1 MKSTKQEKIKVI
13 VVNPPTKEESK
24 KQIKMEDL
32 VQSAINYLYDVFTNK
47 NYVTDDDIK
56 LFEIIYKD

>member
-1 MKSTKQEKIKVI
+1 MKIEIRQEENEINIKVL
-13 VVNPPTKEESK
+13 K

-47 NYVTDDDIK
+47 NYVTDDDVK

>member
-1 MKSTKQEKIKVI
+1 MKIEIKQEKNETNIKVS
-13 VVNPPTKEESK
+13 KEK
-24 KQIKMEDL
+24 IKMEDL

-47 NYVTDDDIK
+47 NYVTDDDVK

>member
-1 MKSTKQEKIKVI
+1 MKIEIRQEENETNIKVL
-13 VVNPPTKEESK
+13 K
-24 KQIKMEDL
+24 KQIEMEDL

-47 NYVTDDDIK
+47 NYVTDDDVK

>member
-1 MKSTKQEKIKVI
+1 MRIEIRQEENETNIKV
-13 VVNPPTKEESK
+13 SK
-24 KQIKMEDL
+24 KQIEMEDL

-47 NYVTDDDIK
+47 NYVTDDDVK

>member
-1 MKSTKQEKIKVI
+1 MKIEIRQEENETNIKV
-13 VVNPPTKEESK
+13 SK

>member
-1 MKSTKQEKIKVI
+1 MKIEIRQEENETNIKVL
-13 VVNPPTKEESK
+13 E

-47 NYVTDDDIK
+47 NYVTDDDVK

>member
-24 KQIKMEDL
+24 KRIKDKKIEVITYSKLSLLMKK
-32 VQSAINYLYDVFTNK
+32 IK
-47 NYVTDDDIK
+47 N
-56 LFEIIYKD
+56 LFC

>member
-1 MKSTKQEKIKVI
+1 MKIEIRQEENETNIKAL
-13 VVNPPTKEESK
+13 E

-47 NYVTDDDIK
+47 NYVTDDDVK

>member
-1 MKSTKQEKIKVI
+1 MKIEIRQEENETNIKVS
-13 VVNPPTKEESK
+13 KEK
-24 KQIKMEDL
+24 IKMEDL

-47 NYVTDDDIK
+47 NYVTDDDVK

>member
-1 MKSTKQEKIKVI
+1 MKIEIRQEENETNIKVL
-13 VVNPPTKEESK
+13 K

-47 NYVTDDDIK
+47 NYVTDDDVK

>member
-1 MKSTKQEKIKVI
+1 MKIEIRQEENETNIKV
-13 VVNPPTKEESK
+13 SK

-47 NYVTDDDIK
+47 NYVTDDAVK

>member
-1 MKSTKQEKIKVI
+1 MKIEIRQKENETNIKV
-13 VVNPPTKEESK
+13 SK

-47 NYVTDDDIK
+47 NYVTDDDVK

>member
-1 MKSTKQEKIKVI
+1 MKIEIRQEENETNIKV
-13 VVNPPTKEESK
+13 SK

-47 NYVTDDDIK
+47 NYVTDDDVK

>member
-1 MKSTKQEKIKVI
+1 MRIEIRQEENETNITV
-13 VVNPPTKEESK
+13 SK
-24 KQIKMEDL
+24 KQIEMEDL

-47 NYVTDDDIK
+47 NYVTDDDVK